1 MDSNPIGV
9 TTQVL
14 RYNEVMKKLAYYLL
28 PVATAL
34 ILQLSGVSYATVP
47 GPKERPYVES
57 ISVSQIAPAGSFTI
71 SGRNFVAEG
80 RNNCWKFEDGRNTP
94 YECNYKAQVV
104 LVAKVAPSPKGAPVY
119 PLTTVY
125 LDSTKIEVR
134 IPGTVSA
141 GDYTVQLRGL
151 LENGNAVYFNRP
163 FDVTI
168 TADGSGEVEKVTESS
183 VPSTPS
189 KEGNA
194 SVDDQ
199 TAVMASDQPAIESQ
213 AEDKEESEPMSF
225 FRQIVNKLTSFL
237 ALIKSKVTDATKE
250 SVKPVTPSPGIVATM
265 ARPDISSE
273 KRLLVETTLNYLSDS
288 DRAKLNDFLSNH
300 GFDGEKRQIA
310 TLLYFYPNGFIL
322 KPSEL
327 TANNYIHLMMTSF
340 HSLGQQSIDYDGK
353 ATFIN
358 SLYDYGFIFP
368 NDWAFLAYFQNYY
381 GIVVP
386 ETPLAE
392 GAALSPDKEIFG
404 AFFYKSCEDKDLSQT
419 MESRVISHSK
429 LYGLKP
435 VGLPEVVDFAGKEK
449 VSKVVITNPQY
460 PDYARELYFFQ
471 EGEEIYEMSF
481 RYSSIGKEKYYD
493 DGLEIA
499 NSFFTEG
506 KKCNEAYAPLTDTD
520 KELFYTNSGSLYD
533 KSLSRNSLDNY
544 Q

>member
-1 MDSNPIGV
+1 
-9 TTQVL
+9 
-14 RYNEVMKKLAYYLL
+14 MKKLAYYLL
-28 PVATAL
+28 PVAVVL
-34 ILQLSGVSYATVP
+34 IPQLSGASYATVP
-47 GPKERPYVES
+47 DPKESPYVES

-71 SGRNFVAEG
+71 SGHNFVAEG

-94 YECNYKAQVV
+94 YECNYKVEVV

-119 PLTTVY
+119 PLTIIH
-125 LDSTKIEVR
+125 LDSNKIEVT

-168 TADGSGEVEKVTESS
+168 TADRNGEVEKVTESS
-183 VPSTPS
+183 NPPTPIE
-189 KEGNA
+189 EGNA
-194 SVDDQ
+194 SMGDQ
-199 TAVMASDQPAIESQ
+199 TVFTASDESAIENQ
-213 AEDKEESEPMSF
+213 AEEKEESESTSF
-225 FRQIVNKLTSFL
+225 FRQILNKLTSFL
-237 ALIKSKVTDATKE
+237 ALVKSRLTGATNE
-250 SVKPVTPSPGIVATM
+250 SVKPVTPSPTTVATT
-265 ARPDISSE
+265 ARPDISGE
-273 KRLLVETTLNYLSDS
+273 KRLLLETTLNYLSDS
-288 DRAKLNDFLSNH
+288 DRTKLDDFLSNR
-300 GFDGEKRQIA
+300 GFEGEKRQIA

-322 KPSEL
+322 KPDDL
-327 TANNYIHLMMTSF
+327 TASDYIHLMMTSF
-340 HSLGQQSIDYDGK
+340 HPLGQQSIDYNGK

-358 SLYDYGFIFP
+358 SLYDYGFTFP

-392 GAALSPDKEIFG
+392 GVALSPDKEVFG
-404 AFFYKSCEDKDLSQT
+404 VFFYKSCENKDLSQT
-419 MESRVISHSK
+419 MENRVISHSK

-435 VGLPEVVDFAGKEK
+435 AGLPEVVDFAGKEK

-471 EGEEIYEMSF
+471 EGEEIYEISF
-481 RYSSIGKEKYYD
+481 RYSSVGKEKYYD
-493 DGLEIA
+493 DGMEIA
-499 NSFFTEG
+499 KSFFTEG

-520 KELFYTNSGSLYD
+520 KELFYTNFGSLYD

>member
-1 MDSNPIGV
+1 
-9 TTQVL
+9 
-14 RYNEVMKKLAYYLL
+14 MKKLTYYLL

-34 ILQLSGVSYATVP
+34 ILQLSGVSYAAVP

-57 ISVSQIAPAGSFTI
+57 ISVERIAPAGSFTV

-119 PLTTVY
+119 PLTTVHF
-125 LDSTKIEVR
+125 DSNKIEVR

-141 GDYTVQLRGL
+141 GDYIVQLRGL

-168 TADGSGEVEKVTESS
+168 TADGSGEVEKVIE
-183 VPSTPS
+183 PSLQPAPIE
-189 KEGNA
+189 EGNA
-194 SVDDQ
+194 SVDNQ
-199 TAVMASDQPAIESQ
+199 TVVTASDQSATENQ
-213 AEDKEESEPMSF
+213 AEDKEGGKPKSF
-225 FRQIVNKLTSFL
+225 FQQILNKLTSFL
-237 ALIKSKVTDATKE
+237 ALVKSKLTGATKE
-250 SVKPVTPSPGIVATM
+250 SVKPVTSGPAIVATI

-273 KRLLVETTLNYLSDS
+273 KRLLVETTLDYLSDS
-288 DRAKLNDFLSNH
+288 DRANLNNFLSSH
-300 GFDGEKRQIA
+300 RFEGEKRQIA

-322 KPSEL
+322 KPDDL
-327 TANNYIHLMMTSF
+327 TANNYIHLMTTSF

-358 SLYDYGFIFP
+358 SLYDYGFTFP

-386 ETPLAE
+386 ETPLVE
-392 GAALSPDKEIFG
+392 GSALSPDKEIFG
-404 AFFYKSCEDKDLSQT
+404 VFFYKSCEDKDLSQT

-435 VGLPEVVDFAGKEK
+435 IGLPEVVDFAGKEK

-460 PDYARELYFFQ
+460 PDYVRELYFFQ
-471 EGEEIYEMSF
+471 EGEEIYEISF
-481 RYSSIGKEKYYD
+481 RHSSVGKEKYYD

-499 NSFFTEG
+499 KSFFTDG
-506 KKCNEAYAPLTDTD
+506 KKCNESYTPLTDTD